1 MSKIKDYHMKLLLK
15 LYSLVDFIKL
25 CVIDVILVFLLL
37 VLNIFHSFFFFFLL
51 LISSSYLFAGK
62 EGIEKKILRGA
73 LSGLKQVLTTESPFK
88 NGFYL
93 TWKDFFVLNIFKF
106 LSWYFGYLDKQL
118 DSKDKVNLKFC
129 GAKLEKQTIAIHI
142 LPNMARSKSNQTMK
156 FGQLIVYNMTN
167 IFLEK
172 SYTKRGG
179 ETISRLFSKNLK

>member
-1 MSKIKDYHMKLLLK
+1 MSLTSFWCFYCSSWIY
-15 LYSLVDFIKL
+15 FTA
-25 CVIDVILVFLLL
+25 F
-37 VLNIFHSFFFFFLL
+37 SFFFYCWFQALICLL
-51 LISSSYLFAGK
+51 GRKVL
-62 EGIEKKILRGA
+62 KKSLLKGA
-73 LSGLKQVLTTESPFK
+73 LSGLKQVLAIESPLK

-106 LSWYFGYLDKQL
+106 LSWYFDYLDKQL
-118 DSKDKVNLKFC
+118 DSKDKFNLKFC
-129 GAKLEKQTIAIHI
+129 GAKFERQAITINT